1 MRSALRYLLVLLS
14 GALPLLGQSEPGT
27 EKPRKPGRA
36 AWFACIAD
44 LPEGVGNPVK
54 VVSGEDLTD
63 LELPRFM
70 TSEPV
75 KIAADG
81 IVRIVRMVPD
91 PENPAK
97 PKILVLAEAK
107 IAEGVREALII
118 LAPLPEPKGELIFL
132 TKVQDLASF
141 KGGDRLYL
149 NMSTSQIRVRLGDE
163 SVTVAPGQASIY
175 ESPVLAKP
183 ENTPIMY
190 EFYAPEQK
198 KWRMITASTVVL
210 RPTRREI
217 CVFNTGSR
225 PGNIR
230 NHKILFP
237 VQGEDQ

>member
-1 MRSALRYLLVLLS
+1 MRTALCYALALLS
-14 GALPLLGQSEPGT
+14 GILPLSGQSDPES

-36 AWFACIAD
+36 AWFACISD

-54 VVSGEDLTD
+54 VMSGEDLTD

-81 IVRIVRMVPD
+81 IVRIVRVVPD
-91 PENPAK
+91 PENPTK
-97 PKILVLAEAK
+97 PKILVLAEAI

-118 LAPLPEPKGELIFL
+118 LAPLPAPKGDLMFL

-149 NMSTSQIRVRLGDE
+149 NMSTSQIRVRLGKDN
-163 SVTVAPGQASIY
+163 VTVAPGQANIY
-175 ESPVLAKP
+175 ESPALAKP
-183 ENTPIMY
+183 ENVAIMY
-190 EFYAPEQK
+190 EFYAPEEK
-198 KWRMITASTVVL
+198 KWKMITASTVVL

-217 CVFNTGSR
+217 CVFNTGTR

-230 NHKILFP
+230 NQKILFP
-237 VQGEDQ
+237 VQNEEQ

>member
-1 MRSALRYLLVLLS
+1 MRIAIPCALALLS
-14 GALPLLGQSEPGT
+14 GILPLAGQADPGA

-44 LPEGVGNPVK
+44 LPEGMGNPVK
-54 VVSGEDLTD
+54 VMSGEELTE

-75 KIAADG
+75 KVAADG
-81 IVRIVRMVPD
+81 VVRIVRLVPD
-91 PENPAK
+91 PANPAK
-97 PKILVLAEAK
+97 PKVLVLAEAT
-107 IAEGVREALII
+107 IAEGVREALVI
-118 LAPLPEPKGELIFL
+118 LAPLPEPKGDLMCL

-149 NMSTSQIRVRLGDE
+149 NMSTSQIRVRLGKD
-163 SVTVAPGQASIY
+163 SVTVGPGQSGIY
-175 ESPVLAKP
+175 AAPALAKP
-183 ENTPIMY
+183 ENVAVMY

-198 KWRMITASTVVL
+198 RWKMITASTVVL

-217 CVFNTGSR
+217 CVFNSGTR

-237 VQGEDQ
+237 IVDGEE